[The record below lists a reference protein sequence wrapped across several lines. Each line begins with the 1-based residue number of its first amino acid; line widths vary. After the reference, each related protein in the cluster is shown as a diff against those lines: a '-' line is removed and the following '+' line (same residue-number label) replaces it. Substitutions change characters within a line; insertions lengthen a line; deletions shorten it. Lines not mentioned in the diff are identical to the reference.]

1 MRTFPF
7 YGWLICSI
15 ARRVFR
21 VNIERRIVIW
31 KFIVSIESARFSTNL
46 NNFLNF
52 FLDWVFSSS
61 IILILSIQLFIVLIT
76 VKTKLV
82 VSFLSIVTLVLH
94 HLLILFLCH
103 ILSIILTT
111 SHHLLILLLLFIKL
125 LLISLLLFWAQ
136 VIQIYWHSISIDR
149 NHLHL
154 LLLHQDLL
162 HLLFSNLA
170 RIDTHLL

>member
-7 YGWLICSI
+7 YGRLICSI
-15 ARRVFR
+15 ARRISR
-21 VNIERRIVIW
+21 VNVQRRIVIR
-31 KFIVSIESARFSTNL
+31 KFIVTIESACFSTNL
-46 NNFLNF
+46 DNFLNF
-52 FLDWVFSSS
+52 FLDWVFTSSVILVLS
-61 IILILSIQLFIVLIT
+61 ILLIILLIT
-76 VKTKLV
+76 VNTKLT

-94 HLLILFLCH
+94 HLLILLLSH

-125 LLISLLLFWAQ
+125 LLISLLLLWAQ
-136 VIQIYWHSISIDR
+136 VIQIYWHAIIIDR

-162 HLLFSNLA
+162 HLLLCNLA
-170 RIDTHLL
+170 WIDTHLL